1 MKCFTKVVLVGAAIM
16 LVGVVALTA
25 AEGPNTARVRVTVS
39 VSGENHQAPPELAPE
54 DVLVYQDNQRRPVLD
69 WKPVAG
75 ADMGRDFAILIDS
88 SLGSAVSLQ
97 FPDLR
102 KFIRSL
108 PASAFIGIAYAENGS
123 ARFTQDFTA
132 HKEKAAAALQ
142 ITQGAIEAGASVF
155 QSVSDLVKHWPDDGR
170 ARALLLVSNG
180 VDFNR
185 GVSESQ
191 PTLNPDLDE
200 AIAEAQKGGVNTYT
214 IYAGGAAP
222 VTHTAFLLDNGQ
234 SSLQRLASE
243 TGGEAYFQGLETPV
257 SFSPFLDQLREA
269 LTGQYLLTFQAT
281 LGTKPEYAR
290 LKVVTETRHVRI
302 TAPARVWIPRSSG

>member
-1 MKCFTKVVLVGAAIM
+1 MKRFTKVAIVGAAVM
-16 LVGVVALTA
+16 LVGVAALA
-25 AEGPNTARVRVTVS
+25 AADHPDTARVRVTVS

-75 ADMGRDFAILIDS
+75 TDVGRDFAILIDS

-102 KFIRSL
+102 RFIRSL
-108 PASAFIGIAYAENGS
+108 PASAQTGIVYAENGA

-132 HKEKAAAALQ
+132 DKEKAAAALQ
-142 ITQGAIEAGASVF
+142 VPQGAIEAGASVF

-170 ARALLLVSNG
+170 PRALLLVSNG

-185 GVSESQ
+185 GVVETL
-191 PTLNPDLDE
+191 PTLNPDLDD
-200 AIAEAQKGGVNTYT
+200 AIAEAQKAGVNIYT

-222 VTHTAFLLDNGQ
+222 ITHGAFLLNNGQ

-257 SFSPFLDQLREA
+257 SFSPFLDQLRDA
-269 LTGQYLLTFQAT
+269 LARQYVLTFQAT
-281 LGTKPEYAR
+281 LGAKPAYAR
-290 LKVVTETRHVRI
+290 LKVVSETPHVRI
-302 TAPARVWIPRSSG
+302 AAPARVWIPRSSG